1 MVQSVV
7 VGLALWHLY
16 VLMDQEATSGSGDGG
31 GLYPLKGCLQW
42 PTSCIPKVPQNH
54 QLGT

>member
-1 MVQSVV
+1 MVQFVV